1 MPVLSTT
8 SGKEEVTR
16 LILYGARMDVWSVK
30 KMDQRIGA
38 IHAYL
43 SSRKCRPCFHGVT
56 SVRLDGQS
64 FSEHGYALG
73 PM

>member
-1 MPVLSTT
+1 M

-16 LILYGARMDVWSVK
+16 FIPYGVRMDAWSVEE
-30 KMDQRIGA
+30 MDQGIGA

-43 SSRKCRPCFHGVT
+43 SSRKCLPHFHGVV

-64 FSEHGYALG
+64 FSGHRYALG